1 MQEYLFKTRN
11 QAASMTNSGFYELRL
26 FETQFDGV
34 RFYFVR
40 ETHGSWNDRK
50 NRVVYDQDSLLPM
63 EGFRK
68 YREAKERCSQE
79 HLTLA
84 KRGFTHSLVWHPSVQ
99 KRSEYRLIAHPL
111 QPPSPS
117 PR

>member
-1 MQEYLFKTRN
+1 MQEALLKARTRRT
-11 QAASMTNSGFYELRL
+11 SLKNSEFYELRL
-26 FETQFDGV
+26 FETRVNGEP
-34 RFYFVR
+34 FYFVR
-40 ETHGSWNDRK
+40 KTHGWWDDRK
-50 NRVVYDQDSLLPM
+50 DRVVYDQDSLLPM
-63 EGFRK
+63 EGFRE
-68 YREAKERCSQE
+68 YRDAEERCFQE
-79 HLTLA
+79 QLTLA